1 MLTLHCIKYNLFLKN
16 KTKVNNRLYH
26 YELFFFLLTS
36 ITRRVKFLRMIAR
49 KRPCIQVPAPFLPGA
64 WNLSTSMDSGVW
76 PTVYGIMPKAKQTS
90 INIFLR
96 NPVPIRWLWRRE
108 SKPRAWGTSWC
119 HSKREC
125 RCSTGQKKKDQTIIQ
140 KRVARTIQM
149 AKITALQ

>member
-36 ITRRVKFLRMIAR
+36 ITRRVKFLGILAR
-49 KRPCIQVPAPFLPGA
+49 KRSRTQFPAPFLPGT

-96 NPVPIRWLWRRE
+96 NPVPNDGRE
-108 SKPRAWGTSWC
+108 EENQSPEPEVQVDVIQTENEDADAVPVKKRKTKRSLETSD
-119 HSKREC
+119 SNNLN
-125 RCSTGQKKKDQTIIQ
+125 G
-140 KRVARTIQM
+140 
-149 AKITALQ
+149 